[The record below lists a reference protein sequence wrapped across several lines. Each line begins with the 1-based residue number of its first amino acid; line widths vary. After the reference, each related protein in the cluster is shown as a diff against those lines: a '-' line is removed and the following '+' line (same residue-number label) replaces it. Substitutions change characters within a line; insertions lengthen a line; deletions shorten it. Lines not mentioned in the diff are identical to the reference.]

1 MFKLFVDSLFI
12 IIKKFIFS
20 ILIIYAFNMII
31 FPVGIIIP
39 MNIFTIITIV
49 LCGFPAVIGFSL
61 FSLFVM

>member
-20 ILIIYAFNMII
+20 ILIIYAFNMIV

-49 LCGFPAVIGFSL
+49 LCDFPAVIGFSL